1 MAHDRLF
8 ASSTDWFSW
17 LAPRYG
23 VTRRAIIVAIV
34 AGAVTTAL
42 AVSAHFPTRTPPQ
55 AHATGS

>member
-42 AVSAHFPTRTPPQ
+42 AVRFIVPYLKKGGHR
-55 AHATGS
+55 